1 MVISLNSNAQAPAP
15 ERSHNHP
22 HCRANQHRSIRL
34 RETSEILL
42 SDNAGTPTQSHRYRM
57 CPAQTISA
65 DNSHRSQPGIDSES
79 NVRAEFYLCPREP
92 EHNITTTIA

>member
-1 MVISLNSNAQAPAP
+1 MVIRLNSNAQAHAP
-15 ERSHNHP
+15 ERSPNHP

-42 SDNAGTPTQSHRYRM
+42 SDDAGTPTQSHRYRM
-57 CPAQTISA
+57 CPAQTTSA
-65 DNSHRSQPGIDSES
+65 DNSHRLRQGINSES
-79 NVRAEFYLCPREP
+79 NVRPEFYLLPREP